1 LFENPVLTWFE
12 MGVYIALF
20 KYCIVEGIMYYYCSW
35 YYARYPPYIALYGVK
50 PPDINV
56 SGPLCGTD

>member
-1 LFENPVLTWFE
+1 

-56 SGPLCGTD
+56 SGPLYGTDWFHI